1 MSELKQSFMPQLP
14 KYIFLAL
21 TVTSLALLSAC
32 ESPSTNDGS
41 DSFSDDPI
49 DQIDA
54 PFPCEDGK
62 ALNYDCNNVDLFAH
76 LNIYELSGTQSGVF
90 LNDIWGW
97 TDPESQKE
105 YALVGLTNGVSFVD
119 ISDPGE
125 PVVVARLPESNLS
138 SKYKSI
144 LPSEYPACNL
154 GLGATERSK
163 SLSQGS
169 SWRDIK
175 VYEDHAFVVSDAQ
188 PHGMQVVDLTKLRDY
203 SGEVMSLNHDFL
215 YDRLSSAH
223 NIVINE
229 ETGFAYA
236 TGVTQAEVCGSR
248 EASGLHMI
256 DIRDPKNPAFAGC
269 YIEPSSSYR
278 IAPGYVHDAQ
288 CVVYNGPDNDHSGK
302 EVCFNSAEG
311 NVLIADVTDK
321 DNPTTISMESQ
332 ANMQYSHQGWLTD
345 DRSYFLMNDEL
356 DERNLMRNTKTYIWD
371 VRDLDDPQFIGYYEH
386 QTFSIDHNLY
396 IKGDHVYQSNYN
408 AGLQIMDIT
417 NIADGTLERVA
428 YFDTQPTSDGSS
440 FEGTWS
446 NYPYF
451 DSGMIVL
458 SDIETGLFIV
468 RPRL

>member
-1 MSELKQSFMPQLP
+1 MPKFQ
-14 KYIFLAL
+14 KYLLFIPVFFALAL
-21 TVTSLALLSAC
+21 FTAC
-32 ESPSTNDGS
+32 ESSSTS
-41 DSFSDDPI
+41 DSSDLSDD
-49 DQIDA
+49 DTMGQIAA
-54 PFPCEDGK
+54 PYPCEDGQ

-76 LNIYELSGTQSGVF
+76 LDISELSGTQSGVY

-97 TDPESQKE
+97 TDPQSQKE

-119 ISDPGE
+119 ISNPEE
-125 PVVVARLPESNLS
+125 PVVVARLPESSLRN
-138 SKYKSI
+138 KYKSV

-154 GLGATERSK
+154 GLGASERSK
-163 SLSQGS
+163 SLNQGS

-175 VYEDHAFVVSDAQ
+175 VFDDHAFIVSDAQ
-188 PHGMQVVDLTKLRDY
+188 PHGMQVLDLAKLRDY
-203 SGEVMSLNHDFL
+203 QGQVMTLSHDFL

-236 TGVTQAEVCGSR
+236 TGVTQAEICGSND
-248 EASGLHMI
+248 ESGLHMI
-256 DIRDPKNPAFAGC
+256 DIRDPKNPEFAGC
-269 YIEPSSSYR
+269 YTEPSTNFR

-288 CVVYNGPDNDHSGK
+288 CIIYDGPDTDHTDK
-302 EVCFNSAEG
+302 EICFNSAEG

-321 DNPTTISMESQ
+321 DNPSTISMKSQ
-332 ANMQYSHQGWLTD
+332 VDMQYSHQGWLTE

-371 VRDLDDPQFIGYYEH
+371 VRDLDDPEFIGYYEH

-396 IKGDHVYQSNYN
+396 IKGAHVFQSNYN
-408 AGLQIMDIT
+408 SGLQVMDIS
-417 NIADGTLERVA
+417 NIADGQLERVA
-428 YFDTQPTSDGSS
+428 YFDTQPMTDASS
-440 FEGTWS
+440 FDGTWS

-451 DSGMIVL
+451 ESGMVVL